1 MLEAVCQTKVGLI
14 GTNQN
19 LIDQQAL
26 PAQRTTPDAYT
37 LQSLL
42 ARMEEA
48 GCTHVVMEVS
58 SHALAL
64 RRTAGLWFQA
74 GIFTNLTRD
83 HLDFHGTM
91 EAYRK
96 AKGLLFQQCQTGI
109 FNLDDGAGR
118 QFAQTAPCQ
127 AVTFGETQGQAQV
140 LAREIRLYP
149 DRVSFQVHWP
159 QGSCPVTLPIP
170 GALLFT
176 TPWGSWPAAWPWGC
190 PWTRRPG
197 PWPRFPGSRAGW
209 RWCRCRRPTRCSS
222 TTPILRTPWRRSSP
236 PPGT

>member
-1 MLEAVCQTKVGLI
+1 MHPCGD
-14 GTNQN
+14 G
-19 LIDQQAL
+19 
-26 PAQRTTPDAYT
+26 
-37 LQSLL
+37 
-42 ARMEEA
+42 
-48 GCTHVVMEVS
+48 VS

-127 AVTFGETQGQAQV
+127 AVTFGETQ
-140 LAREIRLYP
+140 ARPRY
-149 DRVSFQVHWP
+149 WP
-159 QGSCPVTLPIP
+159 GRSGC
-170 GALLFT
+170 
-176 TPWGSWPAAWPWGC
+176 TPTGC
-190 PWTRRPG
+190 PFRSTG
-197 PWPRFPGSRAGW
+197 PRAVV
-209 RWCRCRRPTRCSS
+209 R
-222 TTPILRTPWRRSSP
+222 
-236 PPGT
+236 